1 MDWTTL
7 IIIAVLVGC
16 CLIAMLFMGKKSKP
30 DGSAGDKHERR

>member
-16 CLIAMLFMGKKSKP
+16 CVIPMLFMRRKPKP
-30 DGSAGDKHERR
+30 DKSPEDKRHTQ

>member
-16 CLIAMLFMGKKSKP
+16 CLIPMLFMRRKSKP
-30 DGSAGDKHERR
+30 DDAARDKDDMR